1 MTRRTTHFTQPLAK
15 QNGAALLLAMLTV
28 TLVATLASAALWQQ
42 WRHTEVEQ
50 AERERL
56 QASWVLTGALDWA
69 RLILREDARTNQS
82 TGAGDHLAEPWAI
95 GLQEARLSS
104 FLAADKTQDPPPALD
119 AFLSGDILDQ
129 QARLNLTNLVD
140 QNALSEP
147 DLRMFARLFDQLGL
161 NPAELLQAARLM
173 VAAHKG
179 LTQSAQTAGNGQTG
193 VGGTP
198 MVPQRL
204 SQAAWLGLSAL
215 SLARLEPF
223 VTVLPERTPINLNTA
238 PPEVLVACI
247 AGLDMAR
254 ARRLVQQRA
263 LQPFKT
269 LADATRLIPGDNAI
283 KSDVHSTASRYFE
296 VRGSLRMG
304 PRIIQERS
312 LVLRS
317 GLDVK
322 TLWRERVAGLTVGA
336 APDSSGETSPGT
348 PTGPSAGLKGASLQ

>member
-1 MTRRTTHFTQPLAK
+1 MTSSARFTRPFAQ
-15 QNGAALLLAMLTV
+15 QSGAALLLAMLTV

-56 QASWVLTGALDWA
+56 QAGWILTGALDWA

-104 FLAADKTQDPPPALD
+104 FLAADKNQEAPPALD

-129 QARLNLTNLVD
+129 QARLNLTNLVE

-147 DLRMFARLFDQLGL
+147 DVRMFSRLFEQLGL
-161 NPAELLQAARLM
+161 NPAELLQAARMML
-173 VAAHKG
+173 AAQKG
-179 LTQSAQTAGNGQTG
+179 LTQNTQAASESQQASM
-193 VGGTP
+193 GTP
-198 MVPQRL
+198 LVPQRL
-204 SQAAWLGLSAL
+204 PQATWLGLSAR
-215 SLARLEPF
+215 SLTRLEPY
-223 VTVLPERTPINLNTA
+223 VTVLPERTPVNLNTA
-238 PPEVLVACI
+238 PPEVLVACV
-247 AGLDMAR
+247 AGLDMAQ

-263 LQPFKT
+263 MQPFKT
-269 LADATRLIPGDNAI
+269 LADAARLIPGDNAI
-283 KSDVHSTASRYFE
+283 KDGTHSTTSRYFE

-304 PRIIQERS
+304 QRIVQERS

-317 GLDVK
+317 GLDVI
-322 TLWRERVAGLTVGA
+322 TLWRERVAGLSVGTNLNA
-336 APDSSGETSPGT
+336 VGDASLRAPIA
-348 PTGPSAGLKGASLQ
+348 PSALPQGASVQ

>member
-1 MTRRTTHFTQPLAK
+1 MTRRTRPNRPLAQ

-42 WRHTEVEQ
+42 WRHTEVEL

-56 QASWVLTGALDWA
+56 QAGWVLTGALDWA

-104 FLAADKTQDPPPALD
+104 FLAADKTQDPPPTLD

-147 DLRMFARLFDQLGL
+147 DLRMFSRLFEQLGL
-161 NPAELLQAARLM
+161 NPAELMQAARLM

-179 LTQSAQTAGNGQTG
+179 LTQTAQTAGASQTG
-193 VGGTP
+193 AGTP
-198 MVPQRL
+198 LVPQRL
-204 SQAAWLGLSAL
+204 SQATWLGLSAR

-223 VTVLPERTPINLNTA
+223 VTVLPERTPVNLNTA
-238 PPEVLVACI
+238 PPEVLVASI

-269 LADATRLIPGDNAI
+269 LADATRLIPGDNAV
-283 KSDVHSTASRYFE
+283 KSELHSTASRYFE

-304 PRIIQERS
+304 QRVIQERS

-322 TLWRERVAGLTVGA
+322 TLWRERVAGLAVGTTPDTSGDAPVGA
-336 APDSSGETSPGT
+336 LAT
-348 PTGPSAGLKGASLQ
+348 PSAMPKGASLQ